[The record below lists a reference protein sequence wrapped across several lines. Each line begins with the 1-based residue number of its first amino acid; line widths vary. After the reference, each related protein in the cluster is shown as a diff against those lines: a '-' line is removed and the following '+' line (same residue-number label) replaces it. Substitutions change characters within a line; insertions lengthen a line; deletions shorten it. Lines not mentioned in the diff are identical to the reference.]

1 MNGPLRRHAWL
12 LPILILTA
20 LAASATPALA
30 QKTDIVVLN
39 NGDRITGEIKG
50 LSLGQLTYSTHAA
63 STIYL
68 EWPKIQSVKSDKI
81 FEIEL
86 EDGRKL
92 VGSVRPAAKPD
103 SLVLLTDGDS
113 VEVALLSV
121 VALDRIKDTF
131 WKRLDGD
138 VNVGVDYTQD
148 NNKIDLN
155 VSANIKY
162 VLALQKYAFNLSTSF
177 SRQDSASNISSL
189 SAVFAY
195 SRQFSGRWFYAGL
208 LAGEQSSQL
217 NLDIRGTVGGGLG
230 RYLVRSNKVD
240 FALWGGVGYSRER
253 FTNQDADDALV
264 GIVVTDFEYFTFGDR
279 KTSLST
285 KLSVVPL
292 LTDARVRLNFMTQYK
307 REVVNN
313 LYLTLSLTEAFD
325 SKPPETANKNDLS
338 LTTSIGWSF

>member
-1 MNGPLRRHAWL
+1 MSGPLRRHASL

-20 LAASATPALA
+20 LAACASPAVA
-30 QKTDIVVLN
+30 QQTDIVVLN

-68 EWPKIQSVKSDKI
+68 EWPKIQSVKSDKT

-103 SLVLLTDGDS
+103 SLVLVTDGDS

-138 VNVGVDYTQD
+138 VNIGVDYTQD
-148 NNKIDLN
+148 NNKTDLN
-155 VSANIKY
+155 VSANVKY
-162 VLALQKYAFNLSTSF
+162 VLALQKYTFNLSTSF

-189 SAVFAY
+189 NAVFAY
-195 SRQFSGRWFYAGL
+195 SRQFSDRWFYTGL
-208 LAGEQSSQL
+208 LAGQQSSQL
-217 NLDIRGTVGGGLG
+217 SLDIRGTVGGGVG

-240 FALWGGVGYSRER
+240 LALWGGIGYSRER
-253 FTNQDADDALV
+253 FTNQDADDAPI
-264 GIVVTDFEYFTFGDR
+264 GIVATDFEYFTFGDL
-279 KTSLST
+279 TTNLSS
-285 KLSVVPL
+285 KLVVVPL
-292 LTDARVRLNFMTQYK
+292 LNDGRVRLNFMTQYK

-313 LYLTLSLTEAFD
+313 LYLTFSLTEAFD